1 MARESLAKFS
11 TMAKPYLAVIFLQ
24 FGFAGMAIIA
34 KSALNKGMSHYT
46 FAAYRNLIAA
56 LVIAPFAIFFERKV
70 RPKMTFSIFLKIMV
84 LALLEPVIDQNLYF
98 AGMNYTT
105 ATFTTALCNVLPAI
119 AFILAWILRLEKVEV
134 RKLHSQAKILGTVV
148 TLGGAMIMTL
158 VRGPNIGLPWTKH
171 TQHLQ
176 TATVLHSQQDLV
188 KGAAMI
194 MAGCSCWAIFYILQA
209 ITLKSYPAGLSLTT
223 LICTVGSLQA
233 SVVTLV
239 AERKNPAVW
248 ALHWDTEL
256 LAYIYCASKS
266 INVVTSSIFNNKF
279 INESISGK
287 VSTGTPST
295 AGAANNVSTG
305 APTMYEFILST
316 GANNVSTGIAV
327 SIGIPTKYELIGSSL
342 LCNVVVVST
351 GTGQETASESLLF
364 VPPCSNFGY
373 AGLTIVVKFA
383 LNQGMSPYTYL
394 VYRNVF
400 AALAVAPFAI
410 FFERKVRP
418 KMTISTFLKITV
430 LGLVGPGMQLFYLG
444 MQYTTATFT
453 ASLYNVLHHYILV
466 GMDPQQGFG
475 NSSAIV
481 GSHDSMTLVKDQTF
495 DCLDPKH
502 KLIQTGRKSAHI
514 SARHS

>member
-1 MARESLAKFS
+1 MARESLGKFS

-70 RPKMTFSIFLKIMV
+70 RPKMTISIFLKIMV

-188 KGAAMI
+188 KGAVMI

-256 LAYIYCASKS
+256 LAYIYCGVICSGIAYYLSGIIMKEKGP
-266 INVVTSSIFNNKF
+266 VFVTSFSPLSMIVVAIMGSF
-279 INESISGK
+279 ILGEQVDFGK
-287 VSTGTPST
+287 VLG
-295 AGAANNVSTG
+295 AGV
-305 APTMYEFILST
+305 
-316 GANNVSTGIAV
+316 
-327 SIGIPTKYELIGSSL
+327 
-342 LCNVVVVST
+342 
-351 GTGQETASESLLF
+351 
-364 VPPCSNFGY
+364 
-373 AGLTIVVKFA
+373 IVVGLYMVIWGKKQDELPGRESTDDQVA
-383 LNQGMSPYTYL
+383 LP
-394 VYRNVF
+394 
-400 AALAVAPFAI
+400 
-410 FFERKVRP
+410 
-418 KMTISTFLKITV
+418 
-430 LGLVGPGMQLFYLG
+430 
-444 MQYTTATFT
+444 
-453 ASLYNVLHHYILV
+453 
-466 GMDPQQGFG
+466 
-475 NSSAIV
+475 SS
-481 GSHDSMTLVKDQTF
+481 TLVKSSNTLKGVAGDE
-495 DCLDPKH
+495 
-502 KLIQTGRKSAHI
+502 AV
-514 SARHS
+514 

>member
-1 MARESLAKFS
+1 MARESLGKLS

-70 RPKMTFSIFLKIMV
+70 RPKMTISIFLKIMV

-176 TATVLHSQQDLV
+176 TATALHSQQDLV

-239 AERKNPAVW
+239 AERKNPAGVICSGI
-248 ALHWDTEL
+248 
-256 LAYIYCASKS
+256 AYYLSGVIMKEKGP
-266 INVVTSSIFNNKF
+266 VFVTSFSPLSMIVVAIMGSF
-279 INESISGK
+279 ILGEQVDFGK
-287 VSTGTPST
+287 VLGAGVIVVGLYMVIWGKKQDEVPQESTGDQIALPST
-295 AGAANNVSTG
+295 
-305 APTMYEFILST
+305 
-316 GANNVSTGIAV
+316 
-327 SIGIPTKYELIGSSL
+327 
-342 LCNVVVVST
+342 
-351 GTGQETASESLLF
+351 
-364 VPPCSNFGY
+364 
-373 AGLTIVVKFA
+373 
-383 LNQGMSPYTYL
+383 
-394 VYRNVF
+394 
-400 AALAVAPFAI
+400 
-410 FFERKVRP
+410 
-418 KMTISTFLKITV
+418 
-430 LGLVGPGMQLFYLG
+430 
-444 MQYTTATFT
+444 
-453 ASLYNVLHHYILV
+453 
-466 GMDPQQGFG
+466 
-475 NSSAIV
+475 
-481 GSHDSMTLVKDQTF
+481 TLVKPSDTF
-495 DCLDPKH
+495 RGVVGD
-502 KLIQTGRKSAHI
+502 GAV
-514 SARHS
+514 

>member
-56 LVIAPFAIFFERKV
+56 VVIAPFAIFFERKV
-70 RPKMTFSIFLKIMV
+70 RPKMTISIFLKIMV

-134 RKLHSQAKILGTVV
+134 RKLHSQAKILGTAV

-176 TATVLHSQQDLV
+176 TATALHSQQDLV

-248 ALHWDTEL
+248 ALHWDTKL
-256 LAYIYCASKS
+256 LAYIYCGVICSGIAYYLSGVIMKEKGP
-266 INVVTSSIFNNKF
+266 VFVTSFSPLSMIVVAIMGSF
-279 INESISGK
+279 ILGEQVDLGK
-287 VSTGTPST
+287 VLG
-295 AGAANNVSTG
+295 AGV
-305 APTMYEFILST
+305 
-316 GANNVSTGIAV
+316 
-327 SIGIPTKYELIGSSL
+327 
-342 LCNVVVVST
+342 
-351 GTGQETASESLLF
+351 
-364 VPPCSNFGY
+364 
-373 AGLTIVVKFA
+373 IVVGLYMVIWGKKQDEVPGRESTDDQVA
-383 LNQGMSPYTYL
+383 LP
-394 VYRNVF
+394 
-400 AALAVAPFAI
+400 
-410 FFERKVRP
+410 
-418 KMTISTFLKITV
+418 
-430 LGLVGPGMQLFYLG
+430 
-444 MQYTTATFT
+444 
-453 ASLYNVLHHYILV
+453 
-466 GMDPQQGFG
+466 
-475 NSSAIV
+475 SS
-481 GSHDSMTLVKDQTF
+481 TLVKSSNTLKGVAGDE
-495 DCLDPKH
+495 
-502 KLIQTGRKSAHI
+502 AV
-514 SARHS
+514 

>member
-1 MARESLAKFS
+1 MARESLGKLS

-70 RPKMTFSIFLKIMV
+70 RPKMTISIFLKIMV

-176 TATVLHSQQDLV
+176 TATATLHSQQDLV
-188 KGAAMI
+188 KGAVMI

-248 ALHWDTEL
+248 ALHWDTKL
-256 LAYIYCASKS
+256 LAYIYCEKGP
-266 INVVTSSIFNNKF
+266 VFVTSFSPLSMIVVAIMGSF
-279 INESISGK
+279 ILGEQVDLGK
-287 VSTGTPST
+287 VLG
-295 AGAANNVSTG
+295 AGV
-305 APTMYEFILST
+305 
-316 GANNVSTGIAV
+316 
-327 SIGIPTKYELIGSSL
+327 
-342 LCNVVVVST
+342 
-351 GTGQETASESLLF
+351 
-364 VPPCSNFGY
+364 
-373 AGLTIVVKFA
+373 IVVGLYMVIWGKKQDEVPGRESTDDQVA
-383 LNQGMSPYTYL
+383 LP
-394 VYRNVF
+394 
-400 AALAVAPFAI
+400 
-410 FFERKVRP
+410 
-418 KMTISTFLKITV
+418 
-430 LGLVGPGMQLFYLG
+430 
-444 MQYTTATFT
+444 
-453 ASLYNVLHHYILV
+453 
-466 GMDPQQGFG
+466 
-475 NSSAIV
+475 SS
-481 GSHDSMTLVKDQTF
+481 TLVKSSNTLKGVAGDE
-495 DCLDPKH
+495 
-502 KLIQTGRKSAHI
+502 AV
-514 SARHS
+514 